1 MKRLL
6 LRMMVVLGII
16 ALAQM
21 AWAEGTATVLRAHP

>member
-21 AWAEGTATVLRAHP
+21 AWAEGTVLRAHP